1 MIVTDST
8 ATKSTEPE
16 FIAEGEHLV
25 AHFKGPE
32 DGPTLIVFGSI
43 HGNERS
49 GVTALRNV
57 AAELAGREIDFR
69 GNIWFLAGNTRA
81 LNRNERFV
89 ETDLNRHWTFEN
101 ASQNRSGSDGTKLED
116 REQTELLKFIDEVFG
131 KARNEVF
138 ALDLHSTSSE
148 STPFAMIGDTL
159 RNRNFAEKFPV
170 TFLLGIEE
178 QIDGTIMEY
187 MNELGCVT
195 LGFEAG
201 QHFTDEAVRNQE
213 ALVRLALVN
222 SGVVPA
228 GVIDEAANRGELE
241 RATGGRRIIEIRYRH
256 AINAE
261 DEFEMRPGYEN
272 FQEISKGEFLA
283 TEKGGKVFAPES
295 GMILMPLYQKLGNDG
310 FFVGREIKPFWLRV
324 SRFLR
329 TLRIGRF
336 MKYLPGV
343 AVDPTNSEALIVNT
357 NIASILPLQIFHL
370 LGFRKRRWRGEKLVV
385 SRRHHDKT
393 SPFLHS

>member
-1 MIVTDST
+1 
-8 ATKSTEPE
+8 
-16 FIAEGEHLV
+16 
-25 AHFKGPE
+25 
-32 DGPTLIVFGSI
+32 
-43 HGNERS
+43 
-49 GVTALRNV
+49 
-57 AAELAGREIDFR
+57 AGREIDFR